1 LLFEQR
7 VKRLKNYT
15 LYPMKTVLRSLLSLM
30 AICAV
35 QMGMANNIQV
45 NNIALVNQN
54 TTAGLNNAANHTFV
68 QFDLTWDNSWRISA
82 GPANYDAAWIFVK
95 FQVFGSP
102 EWQHATLSSTDAH
115 HTIANN
121 NGTAMTIDAAANGR
135 GLIVHRTNN
144 GTGNINLTGMQL
156 RWNYRSGSAIH
167 DTANVTVRVFALEMV
182 FIPEGQ
188 FFIGDGTLTTPSPS
202 TSAFRTNNVG
212 NNRPVL
218 VNAENV
224 TFNFLNGSTASGT
237 VPFAYNPQ
245 DARAFSLNANF
256 PLGFAAFY
264 TMKYELSV
272 QQYVDFFNCLRTD
285 ITTAKNNRNI
295 TSGQPSRCTFGWSG
309 SPLTDATPGVGANR
323 PQGNFSWQDFYA
335 YADWSGM
342 RPMSEFEFEKINRGC
357 DRTGASP
364 GVAVYPVNGEYAWGE
379 NTNLLSVTS
388 TVHLVNDGT
397 VSEGIVSTSPN
408 INVVTGFSSGPIRC
422 GIFASKNATS
432 NQRRE
437 SGGSYFGVMELTG
450 SLEEYAVQ
458 PTRFLNP
465 SSCTSTPYD
474 FTNTMHGDGI
484 IDQSTGQGNSP
495 FLILNDVNMPFALSR
510 RGGAYNTA
518 RRVSERYAPGISSP
532 ASSCSGWNSPRATRN
547 PTAGFRGV
555 ISNNQF

>member
-1 LLFEQR
+1 
-7 VKRLKNYT
+7 
-15 LYPMKTVLRSLLSLM
+15 MKTVLRSFLSLM

-135 GLIVHRTNN
+135 GVIVHRSNN
-144 GTGNINLTGMQL
+144 GTGNINLTGVQL
-156 RWNYRSGSAIH
+156 QWNYRSGNVVH
-167 DTANVTVRVFALEMV
+167 DTANVTVRVFAIEMV
-182 FIPEGQ
+182 YIPEGE
-188 FFIGDGTLTTPSPS
+188 FFIGDGTLTTPLPS
-202 TSAFRTNNVG
+202 SNAFRTNNVG

-218 VNAENV
+218 INAENT
-224 TFNFLNGSTASGT
+224 TFNFLNGSASTGTA
-237 VPFAYNPQ
+237 PFAYNPQ
-245 DARAFSLNANF
+245 DARAHQIPSTF
-256 PLGFAAFY
+256 PKGFAAFY

-295 TSGQPSRCTFGWSG
+295 TSSQPSRCTFAWNG
-309 SPLTDATPGVGANR
+309 SPLTDATPGTGANR
-323 PQGNFSWQDFYA
+323 PQGGFSPRDFYA

-342 RPMSEFEFEKINRGC
+342 RPMTEFEFEKINRGS

-364 GVAVYPVNGEYAWGE
+364 GVAIYPVNGEYAWGE
-379 NTNLLSVTS
+379 NANLLSVTS
-388 TVHLVNDGT
+388 TSHLVNDGLIN
-397 VSEGIVSTSPN
+397 EGIASSQPN
-408 INVVTGFSSGPIRC
+408 MNVNTGFSSGPLRS
-422 GIFASKNATS
+422 GIFAAKNATT
-432 NQRRE
+432 NQRRQ
-437 SGGSYFGVMELTG
+437 SGATYYGVMEMTG

-458 PTRFLNP
+458 PTRFYRP
-465 SSCTSTPYD
+465 GSCNNTFYD
-474 FTNTMHGDGI
+474 FTNTTHGDGN
-484 IDQSTGQGNSP
+484 IDQTTGEVNAP
-495 FLILNDVNMPFALSR
+495 FLMNNELSYPFPLSR
-510 RGGAYNTA
+510 RGGAYNSA
-518 RRVSERYAPGISSP
+518 RRVSERYQVGLSSP
-532 ASSCSGWNSPRATRN
+532 SSSCSGYSVSPTSRSATS
-547 PTAGFRGV
+547 GFRGI